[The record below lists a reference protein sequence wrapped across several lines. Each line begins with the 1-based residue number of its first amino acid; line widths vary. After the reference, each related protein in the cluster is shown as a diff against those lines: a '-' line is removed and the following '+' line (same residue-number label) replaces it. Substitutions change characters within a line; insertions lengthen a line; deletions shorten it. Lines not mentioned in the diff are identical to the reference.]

1 VAAHV
6 LRLRAA
12 LLIGALRGERRV
24 RALVMLVIVA
34 LITAVVCAAVLSLD
48 DAPVA
53 VARTVIVLG
62 SAALLLGFLVGPVL
76 VGATDQLDPRRFAVF
91 GVDERQ
97 MPWILVLASFVSVPS
112 AAVIAVY
119 VSVCIVAV
127 RLGTP
132 WQIAVL
138 MSVLGVLSTLLA
150 ARISMALNAL
160 LLPER
165 RSRELT
171 AIFALAVIV
180 IAFPVAVF
188 LASLKWDGEVPAAV
202 AALTSTIGLTPLAA
216 PSWFLFAVATD
227 GAGAWIGGV
236 IAVATV
242 VLFLALWTWLV
253 RRLLTTTERPLA
265 SRERSGLGWFGLLPS
280 NAFGAIAAR
289 SLVYWLRDRRYIM
302 NLIVVPVAGALTVLP
317 LLVAGVPLE
326 IAALVPV
333 PVMALFFGWLPHND
347 VAYDSTA
354 LWTHVA
360 SGVRGVPDRLGR
372 LVPVVLVSVPVL
384 AIAVD
389 RRLAPV
395 AAAHGSRRK
404 PPAVGARVLQR
415 GLRARAVRGV
425 ASGRQPVPAAAA
437 SDVTWCLR
445 SRSGLPR
452 CSPGQHPH
460 RMAAGSD
467 HGGRLRIRVRDV
479 LGGACDR
486 ARRRG
491 DRRRGRRTHLRA
503 RRREAD
509 GVRRD
514 RLTTAPSCRYAAR
527 LSA

>member
-1 VAAHV
+1 MAAHV

-24 RALVMLVIVA
+24 RTLIMLAFVVV
-34 LITAVVCAAVLSLD
+34 ITAVVCAAVLSLD

-97 MPWILVLASFVSVPS
+97 MPWILAVASLVSVPS
-112 AAVIAVY
+112 MAVIAVY
-119 VSVCIVAV
+119 VSVCIVAT

-132 WQIAVL
+132 WPIAVL
-138 MSVLGVLSTLLA
+138 MTVLGVLSTLLA
-150 ARISMALNAL
+150 ARIGMAVNAL
-160 LLPER
+160 MLPER

-202 AALTSTIGLTPLAA
+202 AALTTTIGLTPLAA
-216 PSWFLFAVATD
+216 PSWFLFAVAAD
-227 GAGAWIGGV
+227 AGDAWIGGV
-236 IAVATV
+236 IAVATA
-242 VLFLALWTWLV
+242 VLLSALWAWLV

-265 SRERSGLGWFGLLPS
+265 SRERTGLGWFGLLPS

-372 LVPVVLVSVPVL
+372 LVPVILVSVPVL
-384 AIAVD
+384 AVAVPLTLLWID
-389 RRLAPV
+389 DWRLLLPLTGLAASLLLSALGVSSVVSALAPYAV
-395 AAAHGSRRK
+395 SR
-404 PPAVGARVLQR
+404 PGDSPFQQPQR
-415 GLRARAVRGV
+415 PTSRGV
-425 ASGRQPVPAAAA
+425 YGPAAAFLGA
-437 SDVTWCLR
+437 IVFSIPTGWLLVLTMLEGAQYAPATFWA
-445 SRSGLPR
+445 GLAT
-452 CSPGQHPH
+452 GLGV
-460 RMAAGSD
+460 AAVGIAV
-467 HGGRLRIRVRDV
+467 GGRIFER
-479 LGGACDR
+479 GG
-486 ARRRG
+486 
-491 DRRRGRRTHLRA
+491 
-503 RRREAD
+503 E
-509 GVRRD
+509 
-514 RLTTAPSCRYAAR
+514 RLMEFVETA
-527 LSA
+527 

>member
-1 VAAHV
+1 MAAHV

-24 RALVMLVIVA
+24 RTLIVLA
-34 LITAVVCAAVLSLD
+34 FIVVITAVVCAAILSLD

-97 MPWILVLASFVSVPS
+97 MPWILVVASFVSVPS
-112 AAVIAVY
+112 MAVIAVY
-119 VSVCIVAV
+119 TSVCIVATH
-127 RLGTP
+127 LGTP
-132 WQIAVL
+132 WPIAVL
-138 MSVLGVLSTLLA
+138 MTVLGVLSTLLA
-150 ARISMALNAL
+150 ARIGMAVNAL
-160 LLPER
+160 ILPER

-202 AALTSTIGLTPLAA
+202 AALTATIGLTPLAA
-216 PSWFLFAVATD
+216 PSWFLFAVAAD
-227 GAGAWIGGV
+227 AGDAWIGGV
-236 IAVATV
+236 IAVATA
-242 VLFLALWTWLV
+242 VLLWALWTWLV
-253 RRLLTTTERPLA
+253 QRLLTTTERPLA
-265 SRERSGLGWFGLLPS
+265 SRERTGLGWFGLLPS

-372 LVPVVLVSVPVL
+372 LVPVILVSVPVL
-384 AIAVD
+384 AIAVPLTLLWID
-389 RRLAPV
+389 DWRLLLPLTGLAASLLLSALGLSSIVSALAPYAV
-395 AAAHGSRRK
+395 SR
-404 PPAVGARVLQR
+404 PGDSPFQQPQR
-415 GLRARAVRGV
+415 PTSRGV
-425 ASGRQPVPAAAA
+425 YGPAAAFLGA
-437 SDVTWCLR
+437 IVVSIPTGWLLVLTMLEGSQYAPATFWA
-445 SRSGLPR
+445 GLAT
-452 CSPGQHPH
+452 GVGVAAVGV
-460 RMAAGSD
+460 AAGGRIFER
-467 HGGRLRIRVRDV
+467 GGERLMEFV
-479 LGGACDR
+479 
-486 ARRRG
+486 
-491 DRRRGRRTHLRA
+491 
-503 RRREAD
+503 E
-509 GVRRD
+509 
-514 RLTTAPSCRYAAR
+514 TA
-527 LSA
+527 